1 MIGWLDG
8 ITNSMDMS
16 LSKLQELV
24 MGREAWHAAV
34 HGVTKS
40 PTQLSNWTEHH
51 YWLRS
56 TGISDSMDMSLS
68 KLREIVKDRGAWC
81 AAVHRVT
88 KNRKRLID
96 WTTEYN
102 HYETAIHGQCNGA
115 IDKTVHH
122 SLERQ
127 GRFAANVHCWWK
139 LQAQPVCK
147 TTWQSCLS
155 HKPAILLLGTYTS
168 EVTNTHLHIHSSPE
182 LETNRWIDELL
193 HLY

>member
-24 MGREAWHAAV
+24 MDREAWHAAV

-40 PTQLSNWTEHH
+40 PTWQSNWTEHH
-51 YWLRS
+51 YWLQS
-56 TGISDSMDMSLS
+56 TGISYSMDMSSS

-88 KNRKRLID
+88 KNQKQLID

-102 HYETAIHGQCNGA
+102 HYETAIHGQCNGT

-139 LQAQPVCK
+139 LQAQAVCK
-147 TTWQSCLS
+147 TTWQSCLP